1 MPKATWQWF
10 ELLRIRRQ
18 NFDQI
23 VHLKGSLL
31 QSDRINVSGGGTL
44 RAGMSYASGSDGGLD
59 PGYLS
64 YAILLRGDGATSG
77 GGSMELGIE
86 LMYETGGATR
96 LVTSQAS
103 MNLENLTFV
112 VPAGT
117 GDAVLRY
124 GCYLDRNGQMVLSI
138 LSRFD
143 AFAARN
149 NGVIRGA
156 SSD

>member
-1 MPKATWQWF
+1 
-10 ELLRIRRQ
+10 
-18 NFDQI
+18 
-23 VHLKGSLL
+23 
-31 QSDRINVSGGGTL
+31 
-44 RAGMSYASGSDGGLD
+44 
-59 PGYLS
+59 LS